1 MGTFRINR
9 IVFLMNKLY
18 KLFLSF
24 ALLSS
29 TIAIAQPKK
38 VIADKI
44 IAQVGDKIILRSDII
59 NAIADYKRQGQ
70 EASLPP
76 NPECAFLEGQL
87 IQKSLVIQAE
97 RDSLVVGEDEIDA
110 ALDNQ
115 IRGFIREYGSQQ
127 VLEEI
132 AGKTIYQ
139 IKEDFRQNFKE
150 RKQSEQMRSKI
161 LENVK
166 MTPNEV
172 KAYFDLIPKDSLAF
186 YESEIELTQV
196 VATPKANKDVD
207 EYIIKQLYD
216 YKKQVEAGQKKFDQL
231 AKLFSEDP
239 GSKENGG
246 QYNVNRNDKIWD
258 PAFFSAV
265 FKLKEGQISSV
276 IKSKFGY
283 HIIQLVSRSGDDAVI
298 RHILKVPPVT
308 DEEVNIA
315 KTKLDSVRG
324 YVVKHQ
330 ISIGEA
336 VAHFSDDESSKFNGG
351 QVQGRDGSTF
361 LTIDQLDK
369 DLVLAIKDLNVG
381 DCSKPQYYTDERGR
395 KLVRIVYMKTRTSPH
410 RENLKDD
417 YNKIAQRA
425 LETKKQK
432 KLETWFKEHLP
443 TYYILIDKEFS
454 ACPSLATWFKNS
466 ATN

>member
-1 MGTFRINR
+1 MRNT
-9 IVFLMNKLY
+9 Y
-18 KLFLSF
+18 KLFLVFTVLVSN
-24 ALLSS
+24 
-29 TIAIAQPKK
+29 IAISQTKK

-44 IAQVGDKIILRSDII
+44 SAQVGDKIILRSDII

-70 EASLPP
+70 EAQLPP

-97 RDSLVVGEDEIDA
+97 RDSLLVSDDEVEA

-139 IKEDFRQNFKE
+139 IKEDFKQNFKE
-150 RKQSEQMRSKI
+150 RKMAEQMRSKI
-161 LENVK
+161 LENSK
-166 MTPNEV
+166 ITPTEV
-172 KAYFDLIPKDSLAF
+172 KTYYELTPKDSLPF

-196 VATPKANKDVD
+196 VLTPKANKDVD
-207 EYIIKQLYD
+207 EYVIRELYD
-216 YKKQVEAGQKKFDQL
+216 YKKQVETGQKKFEQL
-231 AKLFSEDP
+231 AKLYSEDP
-239 GSKENGG
+239 GSKETGG

-276 IKSKFGY
+276 IHSKFGY
-283 HIIQLVSRSGDDAVI
+283 HIIMLVSRAGDDAVI

-308 DEEVNIA
+308 EEEITIA
-315 KTKLDSVRG
+315 KNKLDTVRNLII
-324 YVVKHQ
+324 KHQ
-330 ISIGEA
+330 ISAGEA
-336 VAHFSDDESSKFNGG
+336 VTKYSDDEASKFSGG
-351 QVQGRDGSTF
+351 QVQGKDGSTF

-369 DLVLAIKDLNVG
+369 DMVLALKDLKVG
-381 DCSKPQYYTDERGR
+381 DCSKPQFYTDERGR
-395 KLVRIVYMKTRTSPH
+395 KLVRIVYLKNRTNPH

-417 YNKIAQRA
+417 YNKVAQRA
-425 LETKKQK
+425 LEIKKQK
-432 KLETWFKEHLP
+432 KLEAWFKEHLP
-443 TYYILIDKEFS
+443 TYYIQIDKEFA
-454 ACPSLATWFKNS
+454 ACPSLASWFQNS
-466 ATN
+466 STK

>member
-1 MGTFRINR
+1 
-9 IVFLMNKLY
+9 MNISY
-18 KLFLSF
+18 KLFLCS
-24 ALLSS
+24 ALLL
-29 TIAIAQPKK
+29 TGVAFAQPKK

-70 EASLPP
+70 EAQLPP

-97 RDSLVVGEDEIDA
+97 RDSLVVGDDEIDA

-150 RKQSEQMRSKI
+150 RKQAEQMRSKI

-172 KAYFDLIPKDSLAF
+172 KAFYDMIPKDSLAF
-186 YESEIELTQV
+186 YESEIELTQIV
-196 VATPKANKDVD
+196 ITPKANRDVD
-207 EYIIKQLYD
+207 DYIIKQLYD
-216 YKKQVEAGQKKFDQL
+216 YKRQVEAGQKKFDQL
-231 AKLFSEDP
+231 AKMYSEDP
-239 GSKENGG
+239 GSKETGG

-265 FKLKEGQISSV
+265 FKLKEGQISNV

-308 DEEVNIA
+308 DEEINIA
-315 KTKLDSVRG
+315 KNKLDTVRTLITNHQMSV
-324 YVVKHQ
+324 
-330 ISIGEA
+330 GEA
-336 VAHFSDDESSKFNGG
+336 VTKFSDDESSKFNGG
-351 QVQGRDGSTF
+351 QIQGRDGSSF
-361 LTIDQLDK
+361 LAIDQLDK
-369 DLVLAIKDLNVG
+369 DQVMAIKDLNVG
-381 DCSKPQYYTDERGR
+381 DCSKPQFYTDERGR
-395 KLVRIVYMKTRTSPH
+395 KLVRIVYLKTRTSPH

-417 YNKIAQRA
+417 YNKVAQRA
-425 LETKKQK
+425 LEIKKQK
-432 KLETWFKEHLP
+432 KLEAWFKEHLP

-454 ACPSLATWFKNS
+454 SCPSLANWFKNS
-466 ATN
+466 SNK

>member
-1 MGTFRINR
+1 
-9 IVFLMNKLY
+9 MNNSY
-18 KLFLSF
+18 KLFLGIS
-24 ALLSS
+24 LLI
-29 TIAIAQPKK
+29 TNIAIAQPKK

-44 IAQVGDKIILRSDII
+44 IAQVGDKIILRSDIV

-70 EASLPP
+70 EAQLPP

-97 RDSLVVGEDEIDA
+97 RDSLVVSDDEIDA

-132 AGKTIYQ
+132 SGKTIYQ
-139 IKEDFRQNFKE
+139 IKEDFRANFKE
-150 RKQSEQMRSKI
+150 RKQAEQMRAKI

-172 KAYFDLIPKDSLAF
+172 KSFYDFIPKDSLAF
-186 YESEIELTQV
+186 YESEIELSQV
-196 VATPKANKDVD
+196 VVTPKANKDVD

-216 YKKQVEAGQKKFDQL
+216 YKKQVETGKKKFEQL
-231 AKLFSEDP
+231 AKLNSEDP

-283 HIIQLVSRSGDDAVI
+283 HIIQLVSRSGDDAVV

-308 DEEVNIA
+308 EEEINIA
-315 KTKLDSVRG
+315 KRKLDTVRTAFMNN
-324 YVVKHQ
+324 KL
-330 ISIGEA
+330 SIGEA
-336 VAHFSDDESSKFNGG
+336 VTKFSDDESSKFNGG
-351 QVQGRDGSTF
+351 QIQGRDGSTF
-361 LTIDQLDK
+361 LAIDQLDK
-369 DLVLAIKDLNVG
+369 DMVLAIKDLKVG
-381 DCSKPQYYTDERGR
+381 ECSNPQYYTDERGR
-395 KLVRIVYMKTRTSPH
+395 KLVRIVYLKTRTSPH

-417 YNKIAQRA
+417 YNKVSQRA
-425 LETKKQK
+425 LDIKKQK
-432 KLETWFKEHLP
+432 KLESWFKEHLP

-466 ATN
+466 ADK

>member
-1 MGTFRINR
+1 MCSA
-9 IVFLMNKLY
+9 V
-18 KLFLSF
+18 
-24 ALLSS
+24 LLTSV
-29 TIAIAQPKK
+29 AFAQPKK

-70 EASLPP
+70 EAQLPP

-97 RDSLVVGEDEIDA
+97 RDSLVVGDDEIDA

-150 RKQSEQMRSKI
+150 RKQAEQMRSKI

-172 KAYFDLIPKDSLAF
+172 KAFFEMIPKDSLAF
-186 YESEIELTQV
+186 YESEIELSQV
-196 VATPKANKDVD
+196 VITPKANRDVD
-207 EYIIKQLYD
+207 DYIIKQLYD
-216 YKKQVEAGQKKFDQL
+216 YKRQVEAGQKKFDQL
-231 AKLFSEDP
+231 AKMYSEDP
-239 GSKENGG
+239 GSKETGG

-308 DEEVNIA
+308 DEEINIA
-315 KTKLDSVRG
+315 KNRLDTIRTLLINHQMSV
-324 YVVKHQ
+324 
-330 ISIGEA
+330 GEA
-336 VAHFSDDESSKFNGG
+336 VTKYSDDESSKFNGG
-351 QVQGRDGSTF
+351 QIQGRDGSTF
-361 LTIDQLDK
+361 LAIDQLDK
-369 DLVLAIKDLNVG
+369 DVVMAIKDLNVG
-381 DCSKPQYYTDERGR
+381 DCSKPQFYTDERGR
-395 KLVRIVYMKTRTSPH
+395 KLVRIVYLKTRTSPH

-417 YNKIAQRA
+417 YNKVSQRA
-425 LETKKQK
+425 LEIKKQK
-432 KLETWFKEHLP
+432 KLESWFKEHLP
-443 TYYILIDKEFS
+443 TYYILIDKEFA
-454 ACPSLATWFKNS
+454 ACPSLANWFKNS
-466 ATN
+466 SNK

>member
-1 MGTFRINR
+1 
-9 IVFLMNKLY
+9 MNNTY
-18 KLFLSF
+18 KLFLGL
-24 ALLSS
+24 ALLI
-29 TIAIAQPKK
+29 TNIAFAQPKK

-59 NAIADYKRQGQ
+59 NAISDYKRQGQ
-70 EASLPP
+70 EAQLPP

-97 RDSLVVGEDEIDA
+97 RDSLVVGDDEIDA

-150 RKQSEQMRSKI
+150 RKQAEQMRSKI

-172 KAYFDLIPKDSLAF
+172 KSYYDAIPKDSLAF
-186 YESEIELTQV
+186 YESELELSQV
-196 VATPKANKDVD
+196 VVTPKANKDVD

-231 AKLFSEDP
+231 AKLYSEDP

-283 HIIQLVSRSGDDAVI
+283 HIIQLVSRAGDDAVV

-315 KTKLDSVRG
+315 KRKLDTVRTTIMN
-324 YVVKHQ
+324 HQ
-330 ISIGEA
+330 FSIGEA
-336 VAHFSDDESSKFNGG
+336 VTRFSDDENSKFNGG

-361 LTIDQLDK
+361 LAIDQLDK
-369 DLVLAIKDLNVG
+369 DMVVAIKDLKVG
-381 DCSKPQYYTDERGR
+381 ECSKPQYYTDERGR
-395 KLVRIVYMKTRTSPH
+395 KLVRIVYLKTRTSPH

-417 YNKIAQRA
+417 YNKISQRA
-425 LETKKQK
+425 LDIKKQK

-443 TYYILIDKEFS
+443 TYYILIDKEFYN
-454 ACPSLATWFKNS
+454 CPSLATWFKNS
-466 ATN
+466 ADK

>member
-1 MGTFRINR
+1 
-9 IVFLMNKLY
+9 MNKIY
-18 KLFLSF
+18 KLFLCF
-24 ALLSS
+24 AILSS
-29 TIAIAQPKK
+29 TVVLAQPKK

-44 IAQVGDKIILRSDII
+44 IAQVGDKIILRSDIL

-70 EASLPP
+70 ESSLPP

-97 RDSLVVGEDEIDA
+97 KESLVVGDDEIDA

-150 RKQSEQMRSKI
+150 RKQAEQMRGKI

-172 KAYFDLIPKDSLAF
+172 KIYFDVIPKDSLAF

-196 VATPKANKDVD
+196 IATPKANKDVD

-216 YKKQVEAGQKKFDQL
+216 YKKQVETGKKKFDQL

-308 DEEVNIA
+308 EEEINIS
-315 KTKLDSVRG
+315 KRKLDTIRNAIVA
-324 YVVKHQ
+324 HQ

-336 VAHFSDDESSKFNGG
+336 VTRFSDDEASKFNGG
-351 QVQGRDGSTF
+351 QIQGRDGSTF
-361 LTIDQLDK
+361 LSIDQLDK
-369 DLVLAIKDLNVG
+369 DMVVAIKDLKVG
-381 DCSKPQYYTDERGR
+381 DCSKPQFYTDERGR
-395 KLVRIVYMKTRTSPH
+395 KLVRIVYLKTRTSPH

-417 YNKIAQRA
+417 YNRIAQRA
-425 LETKKQK
+425 LEAKKQK

-454 ACPSLATWFKNS
+454 ACPSLSTWFKNS

>member
-1 MGTFRINR
+1 
-9 IVFLMNKLY
+9 MNKLY

-70 EASLPP
+70 ENALPP

-454 ACPSLATWFKNS
+454 TCPSLATWFKNS

>member
-1 MGTFRINR
+1 
-9 IVFLMNKLY
+9 MNNTY
-18 KLFLSF
+18 KLFLGLG
-24 ALLSS
+24 LLI
-29 TIAIAQPKK
+29 TNIAFAQPKK

-44 IAQVGDKIILRSDII
+44 IAQVGDKIILRSDIV

-70 EASLPP
+70 EAQLPP

-97 RDSLVVGEDEIDA
+97 RDSLVVGDDEIDA

-132 AGKTIYQ
+132 DGKTIYQ
-139 IKEDFRQNFKE
+139 IKEDFRANFKE
-150 RKQSEQMRSKI
+150 RKQAEQMRSKI

-172 KAYFDLIPKDSLAF
+172 KAFYDVIPKDSLAF
-186 YESEIELTQV
+186 YESEIELSQV
-196 VATPKANKDVD
+196 VVTPKANKDVD

-216 YKKQVEAGQKKFDQL
+216 YKKQVESGQRKFDQL
-231 AKLFSEDP
+231 AKLNSEDP

-283 HIIQLVSRSGDDAVI
+283 HIIQLVSRSGDDAVV

-308 DEEVNIA
+308 EEEVNIA
-315 KTKLDSVRG
+315 KRKLDTVRTAIINN
-324 YVVKHQ
+324 KL
-330 ISIGEA
+330 SIGEA
-336 VAHFSDDESSKFNGG
+336 VTKFSDDESSKFNGG
-351 QVQGRDGSTF
+351 QIQGRDGSTF
-361 LTIDQLDK
+361 LAIDQLDK
-369 DLVLAIKDLNVG
+369 DMVLAIKDLKVG
-381 DCSKPQYYTDERGR
+381 ECSNPQYYTDERGR
-395 KLVRIVYMKTRTSPH
+395 KLVRIVYLKTRTSPH

-417 YNKIAQRA
+417 YNKISQRA
-425 LETKKQK
+425 LDIKKQK

-443 TYYILIDKEFS
+443 TYYLLIDKEFS

-466 ATN
+466 ADK

>member
-1 MGTFRINR
+1 
-9 IVFLMNKLY
+9 MNNSY
-18 KLFLSF
+18 KLFLGF
-24 ALLSS
+24 ALL
-29 TIAIAQPKK
+29 IINVAIAQPKK

-44 IAQVGDKIILRSDII
+44 IAQVGDKIILRSDIV
-59 NAIADYKRQGQ
+59 NAISDYKRQGQ
-70 EASLPP
+70 EAQLPA

-97 RDSLVVGEDEIDA
+97 RDSLIVGDDEIDA

-132 AGKTIYQ
+132 AGKTIFQ

-150 RKQSEQMRSKI
+150 RKQAEQMRSKI

-172 KAYFDLIPKDSLAF
+172 KSYYDAIPKDSLAF
-186 YESEIELTQV
+186 YESELELSQV

-231 AKLFSEDP
+231 AKLYSEDP

-265 FKLKEGQISSV
+265 FKLKEGKISSV

-283 HIIQLVSRSGDDAVI
+283 HIIQLVSRSGDDAVV
-298 RHILKVPPVT
+298 RHILKVSPVT
-308 DEEVNIA
+308 EEEINIA
-315 KTKLDSVRG
+315 KRKLDTVRTG
-324 YVVKHQ
+324 IMDHQ
-330 ISIGEA
+330 YTVGEA
-336 VAHFSDDESSKFNGG
+336 VTRFSDDENSKFNGG
-351 QVQGRDGSTF
+351 QIQGRDGSTF
-361 LTIDQLDK
+361 LAIDQLDK
-369 DLVLAIKDLNVG
+369 DMVVAIKDLKIG
-381 DCSKPQYYTDERGR
+381 ECSKPQYYTDERGR
-395 KLVRIVYMKTRTSPH
+395 KLVRIIYLKTRTTPH

-417 YNKIAQRA
+417 YNKISQRA
-425 LETKKQK
+425 LDIKKQK

-466 ATN
+466 SEK

>member
-1 MGTFRINR
+1 
-9 IVFLMNKLY
+9 MNKLY

-24 ALLSS
+24 AVLWT
-29 TIAIAQPKK
+29 TIAVAQPKK

-70 EASLPP
+70 ENSLPP

-150 RKQSEQMRSKI
+150 RKQAEQMRSKI

-186 YESEIELTQV
+186 YESELELTQV
-196 VATPKANKDVD
+196 VITPKANKDVD

-216 YKKQVEAGQKKFDQL
+216 YKKQVEAGQKKFEQL

-308 DEEVNIA
+308 DEEINIA
-315 KTKLDSVRG
+315 KAKLDTVRG
-324 YVVKHQ
+324 YIVNKQ

-336 VAHFSDDESSKFNGG
+336 VTHFSDDENSKFNGG
-351 QVQGRDGSTF
+351 QIQGRDGSTF
-361 LTIDQLDK
+361 LSIDQLDK
-369 DLVLAIKDLNVG
+369 DLVLAIKDLNIG
-381 DCSKPQYYTDERGR
+381 DCSKPQFYTDERGR
-395 KLVRIVYMKTRTSPH
+395 KLVRIVYLKTRTSPH

-417 YNKIAQRA
+417 YNKIAQRV

-432 KLETWFKEHLP
+432 KLELWFKEHLP

-454 ACPSLATWFKNS
+454 TCPSLASWFQNS

>member
-1 MGTFRINR
+1 
-9 IVFLMNKLY
+9 MNKLY
-18 KLFLSF
+18 KLFLSI
-24 ALLSS
+24 ALFSS

-70 EASLPP
+70 ENSLPP

-97 RDSLVVGEDEIDA
+97 RDSLVVGDDEIDA

-150 RKQSEQMRSKI
+150 RKQAEQMRAKI

-172 KAYFDLIPKDSLAF
+172 KAFFELIPKDSLSF

-196 VATPKANKDVD
+196 VVTPKANKDVD

-308 DEEVNIA
+308 EEEVNIA
-315 KTKLDSVRG
+315 KAKLDTVRG
-324 YVVKHQ
+324 YLVKHMMP
-330 ISIGEA
+330 IGEA
-336 VAHFSDDESSKFNGG
+336 VTRFSDDESSKFNGG
-351 QVQGRDGSTF
+351 QIQGRDGSSF
-361 LTIDQLDK
+361 LAIDQLDK
-369 DLVLAIKDLNVG
+369 DLVLALKDLNVG

-395 KLVRIVYMKTRTSPH
+395 KLVRIVYLKSRTSPH

-417 YNKIAQRA
+417 YNKVAQRA

-454 ACPSLATWFKNS
+454 ACPSLSTWFKNS